1 MDERFGHFADEADAF
16 AQCEAAGYTAQE
28 FNFPADDNEFHWHDF
43 DSLTFITAGELTIF
57 DFDSGES
64 RACGAGTRIVGRKGV
79 VHREKTSGFVAII
92 GFAEDPKTLSQPIN
106 KLLPV
111 TV

>member
-1 MDERFGHFADEADAF
+1 MDVRLECFKDEADAF
-16 AQCEAAGYTAQE
+16 SQCKAAGYTAHK
-28 FNFPADDNEFHWHDF
+28 FDFPADDNEFHWHDF

-57 DFDSGES
+57 DVDSGES
-64 RACGAGTRIVGRKGV
+64 RTCGAGTKIVGRKGV
-79 VHREKTSGFVAII
+79 VHREQTPGFSAII

-106 KLLPV
+106 KPLPI